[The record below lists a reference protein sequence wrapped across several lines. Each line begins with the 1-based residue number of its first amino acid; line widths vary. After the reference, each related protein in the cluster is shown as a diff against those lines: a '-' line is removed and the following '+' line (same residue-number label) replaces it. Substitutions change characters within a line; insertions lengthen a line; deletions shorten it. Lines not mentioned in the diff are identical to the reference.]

1 MPVMSPILK
10 PCGLQLGLKLL
21 PNGSNLGPSC
31 AILEPRWAEVGAT
44 GVQVGPKLERCW
56 PKLTPSGADFAAV
69 SDDKGAFRRCCADMQ
84 NGLPRAE
91 AVPV

>member
-1 MPVMSPILK
+1 M
-10 PCGLQLGLKLL
+10 
-21 PNGSNLGPSC
+21 GPT
-31 AILEPRWAEVGAT
+31 WG
-44 GVQVGPKLERCW
+44 QVAPSWSQDGPKLEPRGSKLGRSW
-56 PKLTPSGADFAAV
+56 SVAGPKLTPSGADFAAV